1 MTISS
6 SLASRLGPGG
16 PTRWSPYAR
25 SPDPGHGAGRSSVPP
40 DGGGGGTSRPPL
52 RVAPATAR
60 LLGHPA
66 RKGAAA
72 PPGSRYRA
80 EAEAEATAASDAAC
94 PNPPRRG
101 GCEETNPK
109 PKRNPRNPKPA
120 ERGEEPPVRAGGCG
134 GFAFLCALAGHTE
147 AISGISLPV
156 GSDKLYSGSADG
168 SVRVWDCNSGKCV
181 DTIKMVGK
189 IGCMITH
196 GPWIFVGIT
205 KSVEAWNTQT
215 GMKSSLHGPSGLVCS
230 MTIKDEMLFAGT
242 GDGHIMAW
250 KIPDKKG
257 DSGPVAILSGHE
269 RQVISLG
276 VSATRLYSGSLDK
289 TIKAWDLKT
298 LQCVQ
303 TLSEHKAAVTSVL
316 CWDEKLLS
324 CSLDKTVKIW
334 AASKSGDLQVIY
346 THSEE
351 HSSKGYCSRLL
362 IALGVFVV
370 VLVVEKHYVFIV
382 VHGYGNHGVRT
393 LFGMHRVG
401 KTPVLFCSLHN
412 SNCIRLFDL
421 PSFDE
426 MGKLFSKKE
435 VRTIELAAGDGAGEL
450 KVWRWAPEEEPATP
464 ALVKSSM

>member
-6 SLASRLGPGG
+6 FLASRLGPGG

-25 SPDPGHGAGRSSVPP
+25 APDPGHGAGRSSVPP
-40 DGGGGGTSRPPL
+40 GGGGNSRPPL

-72 PPGSRYRA
+72 PPGSRCRA

-101 GCEETNPK
+101 CEETNPNPN
-109 PKRNPRNPKPA
+109 PKRNPKPA
-120 ERGEEPPVRAGGCG
+120 ERGEEPPVRAVGCG

-168 SVRVWDCNSGKCV
+168 SVRVWDCNSGKVAGLSALGTPFRLFTHDSIYQGQFASKAMRLCV
-181 DTIKMVGK
+181 DAIKMGGK

-242 GDGHIMAW
+242 GDGRIMAW

-289 TIKAWDLKT
+289 TIKVWDLKT

-351 HSSKGYCSRLL
+351 H
-362 IALGVFVV
+362 
-370 VLVVEKHYVFIV
+370 
-382 VHGYGNHGVRT
+382 GVRT

-435 VRTIELAAGDGAGEL
+435 VRTIELAAGGLLFTGDGAGEL

>member
-25 SPDPGHGAGRSSVPP
+25 APDPGHGAGRSSVPP
-40 DGGGGGTSRPPL
+40 GGGGNSRPPL

-72 PPGSRYRA
+72 PPGSRCRA

-101 GCEETNPK
+101 CEETNPNPN
-109 PKRNPRNPKPA
+109 PKRNPKPA
-120 ERGEEPPVRAGGCG
+120 ERGEEPPVRAVGCG

-181 DTIKMVGK
+181 DAIKMGGK

-242 GDGHIMAW
+242 GDGRIMAW

-289 TIKAWDLKT
+289 TIKVWDLKT

-351 HSSKGYCSRLL
+351 H
-362 IALGVFVV
+362 
-370 VLVVEKHYVFIV
+370 
-382 VHGYGNHGVRT
+382 GVRT

-435 VRTIELAAGDGAGEL
+435 VRTIELAAGGLLFTGDGAGEL

>member
-16 PTRWSPYAR
+16 PARWSPYPR
-25 SPDPGHGAGRSSVPP
+25 PSDPGHGAGRSSVPP
-40 DGGGGGTSRPPL
+40 GGGTGTSRPPL

-60 LLGHPA
+60 LLAHPT

-72 PPGSRYRA
+72 PSGSRCRV
-80 EAEAEATAASDAAC
+80 EVEATAASDASC

-101 GCEETNPK
+101 CEETKPK
-109 PKRNPRNPKPA
+109 PKRNPKNPKPV
-120 ERGEEPPVRAGGCG
+120 EREEEEEPPVQESRAGGNG
-134 GFAFLCALAGHTE
+134 GFAFLCALSGHTE

-156 GSDKLYSGSADG
+156 GSNKLYSGSADG

-181 DTIKMVGK
+181 DAIKMGGK

-196 GPWIFVGIT
+196 GPWVFIGIT

-242 GDGHIMAW
+242 GDGRIMAW
-250 KIPDKKG
+250 KIPDEKG
-257 DSGPVAILSGHE
+257 DSGPLAILRGHE
-269 RQVISLG
+269 RPVISLG

-289 TIKAWDLKT
+289 TIKVWDLKT

-334 AASKSGDLQVIY
+334 AASEFGDLQVIY
-346 THSEE
+346 TYSEE
-351 HSSKGYCSRLL
+351 
-362 IALGVFVV
+362 
-370 VLVVEKHYVFIV
+370 
-382 VHGYGNHGVRT
+382 HGVRT

-421 PSFDE
+421 PSFDV

-435 VRTIELAAGDGAGEL
+435 VRTIELAAGGVLFTGDGAGEL